1 MFFLISS
8 VCVCGRTP
16 ACCFP
21 QWGPEG
27 GLLGP
32 VWQQLRWTQEVGEPE
47 QDLARQNHMEH
58 PGIYLRSYSHSVVIF
73 TPFTEEL
80 FTAARCRFLFCKSFI
95 LTSLSSF
102 PTDVFIKNYNV
113 QYCCNSTTARQG
125 FSSGNVWLLKTW
137 WTQRVP
143 IKSWWVRRST
153 EAHCK
158 DKIKGWR
165 HLNLEKWLKQY
176 GFTSRYISIIW
187 QLK

>member
-1 MFFLISS
+1 MQMFFLISS
-8 VCVCGRTP
+8 VCVCGLTP

-73 TPFTEEL
+73 TPFIEEL
-80 FTAARCRFLFCKSFI
+80 FTVARCRFLFCKSFI

-113 QYCCNSTTARQG
+113 HTAI
-125 FSSGNVWLLKTW
+125 TP
-137 WTQRVP
+137 QRP
-143 IKSWWVRRST
+143 DRDSRLEMFECWRRD
-153 EAHCK
+153 EHKEC
-158 DKIKGWR
+158 R
-165 HLNLEKWLKQY
+165 
-176 GFTSRYISIIW
+176 
-187 QLK
+187 